1 MFKEKANKNESK
13 REGNFLLKVLTI
25 KRDFYQ
31 MRFTNK
37 DAKKHLIFY
46 VTFILLANK
55 FLPLFFPLKRAERRH
70 QKIRAIFYSR
80 LHFFIFFLLCF
91 AFQQKKTAQSMCRST
106 EWYLQDFKFC
116 QLFLFGQIETF
127 YYKFWRP
134 ATIISK
140 NWGSN
145 QNLKVIEP

>member
-1 MFKEKANKNESK
+1 MFKEKGNKNESK
-13 REGNFLLKVLTI
+13 REGNFLLKALTI

-80 LHFFIFFLLCF
+80 LHFFIYFLLCF

-106 EWYLQDFKFC
+106 E
-116 QLFLFGQIETF
+116 
-127 YYKFWRP
+127 
-134 ATIISK
+134 
-140 NWGSN
+140 
-145 QNLKVIEP
+145 